1 MTSEELAWKIRRHAI
16 EMTHRSG
23 AGHIGSVLSAAD
35 ILACLY
41 ADIMRVRPDDPEW
54 NERDRLVLSKGH
66 AAAGL
71 YAALAEVGFFPVS
84 DLLRFYQNGSELFG
98 HASHHVRGVDFSTG
112 ALGQGLSAGTGMAL
126 AGKQD
131 GKDYRVFVI
140 LGDGECDEGSVWE
153 AALFANHFRLNN
165 LIAIV
170 DYNHL
175 QSLDTCEQTLSL
187 EDFAAK
193 WAAFGWNVRSVN
205 GHDHQEL
212 KNAINAPCEK
222 ADRPLVI
229 LAHTVKGKGISFME
243 NDVLWHYR
251 FPHEG
256 WEYDCAV
263 SELHS
268 AKPETVVDCYTPD
281 GISNPVSPGEDADL
295 GKRHNLSDGYHP
307 RFPKR

>member
-1 MTSEELAWKIRRHAI
+1 MTSEELAWKIRRHGI

-23 AGHIGSVLSAAD
+23 AGHIGSVLSSAD
-35 ILACLY
+35 ILAVLY
-41 ADIMRVRPDDPEW
+41 TDILRVRPDDPEW
-54 NERDRLVLSKGH
+54 SGRDRLVLSKGH

-71 YAALAEVGFFPVS
+71 YAALAESGFFPTEE
-84 DLLRFYQNGSELFG
+84 LLNFYQNGSELFG
-98 HASHHVRGVDFSTG
+98 HASHHIRGVDFSTG

-126 AGKQD
+126 AAKQD
-131 GKDYRVFVI
+131 GKEHRVFVI
-140 LGDGECDEGSVWE
+140 LGDGECNEGAVWE

-165 LIAIV
+165 LFAIV

-175 QSLDTCEQTLSL
+175 QSLDTCENTLEL

-193 WAAFGWNVRSVN
+193 WAAFGWNVRSVD
-205 GHDHQEL
+205 GHDHQQL
-212 KNAINAPCEK
+212 KNAINEPCEK

-229 LAHTVKGKGISFME
+229 LANTVKGKGVSYME

-263 SELHS
+263 TELHS
-268 AKPETVVDCYTPD
+268 IKPETVIDSYTPE
-281 GISNPVSPGEDADL
+281 GIINPAKPGEDADL
-295 GKRHNLSDGYHP
+295 GKRHNMSDGYHP